1 MKILHVLANSYPNL
15 NGYAVRSHMLIKSQS
30 QIKDLSVIALTSP
43 WYPNIVEMQTRFQMD
58 SITYF
63 RTQHPNHVS
72 NERLSHKLVSK
83 FSRKKNIDKKKN
95 KYLAVRAIKYGIN
108 KSMLIPRI
116 GWLWVEEKILVKHFM
131 KRIIQ
136 LSTLENVDVI
146 HAHTPYRVGL
156 PALKAARK
164 LNLKFVYEMRGL
176 WEDTAVA
183 SGRWKSWGLSYRR
196 FRRMETKI
204 LKQSDKII
212 CISETLRK
220 EVISRGI
227 ASEKISVV
235 SNGVESTISDRPQVE
250 LPNLFTDL
258 KEKLD
263 SNIVVGY
270 IGSLRKLEGVN
281 LTAEAVSILKRN
293 GINVKFLILSTNSG
307 QDELRTYC
315 DNLGISENT
324 IIEGP
329 VPHESISPFFNLID
343 VFVVSRPDSR
353 VTRLV
358 TPLKPFEAM
367 SNRCATIV
375 SNLPALEEIVKHE
388 ETGLVYKADN
398 ANSLA
403 ENISRLIKN
412 PELRQEL
419 GLNAEKWIKE
429 HRIWKQLAEK
439 TVSIYRSV

>member
-30 QIKDLSVIALTSP
+30 QINDLSVIALTSP
-43 WYPNIVEMQTRFQMD
+43 WYPNIVEMQTKFQMD
-58 SITYF
+58 NVTYF
-63 RTQHPNHVS
+63 RTQHPYHTSDNQ
-72 NERLSHKLVSK
+72 LSHKLVSN
-83 FSRKKNIDKKKN
+83 FSRRDYASKKKS
-95 KYLAVRAIKYGIN
+95 KYFVVRAIKFAFN
-108 KSMLIPRI
+108 KAMSIPRI
-116 GWLWVEEKILVKHFM
+116 GWLWVEEKILIKHFTR
-131 KRIIQ
+131 RIIEI
-136 LSTLENVDVI
+136 STLENVDVI

-156 PALKAARK
+156 PAIRAARK

-183 SGRWKSWGLSYRR
+183 SGRWKSWGLAYRR

-204 LKQSDKII
+204 LKQADRVI
-212 CISETLRK
+212 CISKTLRK
-220 EVISRGI
+220 DIISRGI
-227 ASEKISVV
+227 SSEKISVI
-235 SNGVESTISDRPQVE
+235 SNGVESTISDRPEVE
-250 LPNLFTDL
+250 LPNLFKEI
-258 KEKLD
+258 KEKVD

-281 LTAEAVSILKRN
+281 LTAEAVSILKKN
-293 GINVKFLILSTNSG
+293 GMNVKFLVLSTKSG

-315 DNLGISENT
+315 DELEISENT

-329 VPHESISPFFNLID
+329 VQHESISPFFNLID

-388 ETGLVYKADN
+388 ETGLVYQADD
-398 ANSLA
+398 AGSLA
-403 ENISRLIKN
+403 QNIARLIEN
-412 PELRQEL
+412 PELRLQL
-419 GLNAEKWIKE
+419 GSNAEKWIKE
-429 HRIWKQLAEK
+429 NRTWKQLAEK
-439 TVSIYRSV
+439 TVSIYR

>member
-1 MKILHVLANSYPNL
+1 
-15 NGYAVRSHMLIKSQS
+15 
-30 QIKDLSVIALTSP
+30 
-43 WYPNIVEMQTRFQMD
+43 
-58 SITYF
+58 
-63 RTQHPNHVS
+63 
-72 NERLSHKLVSK
+72 
-83 FSRKKNIDKKKN
+83 
-95 KYLAVRAIKYGIN
+95 
-108 KSMLIPRI
+108 
-116 GWLWVEEKILVKHFM
+116 VEEKILVKHFM